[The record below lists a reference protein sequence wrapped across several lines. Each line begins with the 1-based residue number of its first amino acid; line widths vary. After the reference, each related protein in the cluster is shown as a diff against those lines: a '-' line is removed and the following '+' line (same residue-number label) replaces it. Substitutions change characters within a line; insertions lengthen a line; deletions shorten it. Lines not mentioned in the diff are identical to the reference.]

1 MKLFPDFFLAMAP
14 SNKMSLVFIRLRIKF
29 CFSTTDPFKPQGN
42 TIRYVFGNSMK
53 MAR

>member
-1 MKLFPDFFLAMAP
+1 MKLFPDPFLAMVP
-14 SNKMSLVFIRLRIKF
+14 SNKMILVFIRLHIKF
-29 CFSTTDPFKPQGN
+29 CFSATDPFKLQGN